1 MARSNTNTNR
11 VTLLA
16 PVKKAAYGLE
26 LQGLRQIVSKT
37 TGQIN
42 YVLVFDGAEV
52 VMPGNWAIREDEFPN
67 GLYVGQKLN
76 AYWEKDAEGIDRF
89 HLEEA

>member
-1 MARSNTNTNR
+1 MARSNTNRT
-11 VTLLA
+11 TLLN
-16 PVKKAAYGLE
+16 PVKSAAHGLE
-26 LQGLRQIVSKT
+26 LTGLRQIVSKT
-37 TGQIN
+37 TGAMN

-52 VMPGNWAIREDEFPN
+52 VMPGSWTIRESEFPN

-76 AYWEKDAEGIDRF
+76 AYWEKDAQGIDRF

>member
-1 MARSNTNTNR
+1 MARNTKSNTT
-11 VTLLA
+11 TLLN
-16 PVKKAAYGLE
+16 PVRSAAHGLE

-37 TGQIN
+37 TGVMN

-52 VMPGNWAIREDEFPN
+52 VMPGTWTIRESEFPN

-76 AYWEKDAEGIDRF
+76 AYWAKDANGVDRF

>member
-1 MARSNTNTNR
+1 MTRSNTKNST
-11 VTLLA
+11 TLLN
-16 PVKKAAYGLE
+16 PVRNAAHGLE
-26 LQGLRQIVSKT
+26 LTGLRQIVSKT
-37 TGQIN
+37 TGAMN

-52 VMPGNWAIREDEFPN
+52 VMPGTWTIREDEFPN

-76 AYWEKDAEGIDRF
+76 AYWAKDENGIDRF

>member
-1 MARSNTNTNR
+1 MARSNTTTST
-11 VTLLA
+11 TLLA
-16 PVKKAAYGLE
+16 PVASSARGLE

-37 TGQIN
+37 TGNMN

-52 VMPGNWAIREDEFPN
+52 VMPGTWTIREDDFPN